1 MQDIDLM
8 QLALQLPQ
16 EWFVEHCDFE
26 AEKGRLNIKLNF
38 RRGEM
43 FCCPDCHGQ
52 KYKLHDTVE
61 KTWRHMNFFQHEA
74 YITAKV
80 PRTKCDRHRVK
91 MIDVP
96 WARKGSGFT
105 LLFEALLMTLSKSM
119 PVDKV
124 AKFVGEH
131 DTKIWRVLKH
141 YVNEAREDLDF
152 SSLTQVGI
160 DETSSKKGH
169 NYITVFVDMESSTV
183 AYATEGKD
191 AETINSFVEDL
202 QTHGGAAEN
211 ISEVSIDMS
220 PAFISG
226 VGDFLPDA
234 EITFDKFHVMKKI
247 NEAVSE
253 VRREEA
259 KHQGVLTKT
268 RYLWLKNRDNLT
280 KSQERTLNDILA
292 LRNMNLKTVRVYKIK
307 LAFQELFKQPAD
319 VSEEYLKKWYF
330 WATHSRIEPI
340 IEAARTVK
348 AHWEGLLRW
357 FDSGLT
363 NGVVEGINGE
373 IQEIKARARGFRNID
388 NFITMI
394 YLKLGGIMLP
404 EIHSK

>member
-8 QLALQLPQ
+8 QLALQLPK
-16 EWFVEHCDFE
+16 EWYVEECDFDE
-26 AEKGRLNIKLNF
+26 EKGRLNIKLNF

-43 FCCPDCHGQ
+43 FCCTDCHGQ
-52 KYKLHDTVE
+52 KYKIHDTVD

-74 YITAKV
+74 YITARV
-80 PRTKCDRHRVK
+80 PRTKCDRHGVK
-91 MIDVP
+91 MIDIP

-124 AKFVGEH
+124 ARFVGEH

-141 YVNEAREDLDF
+141 YVGEAREKLDF
-152 SSLTQVGI
+152 SALKQIGI

-169 NYITVFVDMESSTV
+169 NYITVFVDMETSTV
-183 AYATEGKD
+183 AYATEGKN
-191 AETINSFVEDL
+191 AETINSFVTDL
-202 QTHGGAAEN
+202 QAHGGAPEN

-226 VGDFLPDA
+226 AEDFLPDA
-234 EITFDKFHVMKKI
+234 DITFDKFHVMKKV
-247 NEAVSE
+247 NEAVSD

-259 KHQGVLTKT
+259 KHQDILTKT
-268 RYLWLKNRDNLT
+268 RYLWLKNRDKLT
-280 KSQERTLNDILA
+280 KKQEATLNDILA
-292 LRNMNLKTVRVYKIK
+292 LRNMNLKTVRAYKIK

-319 VSEEYLKKWYF
+319 VAEEYLKKWYF
-330 WATHSRIEPI
+330 WATHSRIAPI
-340 IEAARTVK
+340 IEAAKTVK
-348 AHWEGLLRW
+348 SHWDGILRW

-373 IQEIKARARGFRNID
+373 IQEIKARARGFRNIN

-394 YLKLGGIMLP
+394 YLKLGGIMIP
-404 EIHSK
+404 EIHLK